1 MTPPQA
7 SLSGSYRVTTR
18 LKRWG
23 GIALVGGLAAL
34 AWWPLSSLE
43 HSWGLESLYAL
54 RGPRPA
60 PPHVVVIALHG
71 AAAQAL
77 GVAPRPDRWPRALH
91 AELVERLH
99 AQGARSV
106 AFDLLFDRE
115 RDAADDA
122 RLERALREA
131 GNGVLVAYLR
141 RDLHNMGSTVVAID
155 HWVPPM
161 PALGDA
167 ALATAA
173 FALVKS
179 NEGVLS
185 YLAFAPEGDERASLP
200 WVLAAHHDAAA
211 LRALGKVLSNP
222 PTQASELLSALRR
235 AARAQ
240 PGLLDNAADGEV
252 IQTTQWRQALR
263 DPSNEV
269 YLNMYGPPG
278 QITTLAYD
286 QALAALREG
295 GAKAEVFRGASVL
308 VGTSEFSQTEQRDVY
323 RTPWSTRDGLDV
335 SGVELGAT
343 ALANRLDGS
352 VIRPLSGAAAAGWM
366 AALAMLWLLPWRLAS
381 ARWAAPCWLGMA
393 VAYGAVVSSAFTHL
407 NLWWPWAVP
416 LFVVWPVTGLL
427 GLGLRVRE
435 VERQRHRLRLALSRY
450 GPREEVAR
458 LARALRDGDD
468 RVYVACLSTDIEGYT
483 RRIEGLGPADARRWL
498 NAYFEKAF
506 PIVRQHGGHV
516 VDHAGDSMLCIWL
529 SAHDHAQ
536 ACQQAVAAARALSAA
551 LNDTTTEGLACA
563 SHPATPTRLGLH
575 FGPVSLG
582 EVGDAAHAEQRVVGD
597 IVNTASRIQSAN
609 KALGTRILVSDVVAG
624 YLPAGECRALGYFLL
639 AGKQAPV
646 GLAEPLGTAGAQHL
660 REQHAQALAAW
671 EAGEW
676 TQARGA
682 LDSLLAQWPHDGP
695 ARFLI
700 NQVSEAAHG
709 NASTLPDGERRLIRL
724 HLK

>member
-1 MTPPQA
+1 MTPPETTIA
-7 SLSGSYRVTTR
+7 RSYRFSAHLR
-18 LKRWG
+18 RWAVVVVAG
-23 GIALVGGLAAL
+23 ALAAV

-60 PPHVVVIALHG
+60 PPQVVVIALHG
-71 AAAQAL
+71 AAAKAL
-77 GVAPRPDRWPRALH
+77 GVPARPDRWPRALH
-91 AELVERLH
+91 AELIERLH
-99 AQGARSV
+99 AHGAHAI
-106 AFDLLFDRE
+106 AFDLLFERE
-115 RDAADDA
+115 RDATDDA
-122 RLERALREA
+122 RLARALREA

-141 RDLHNMGSTVVAID
+141 REMHTVGGTAVAVD
-155 HWVPPM
+155 HWIPPM

-167 ALATAA
+167 AMATAA

-185 YLAFAPEGDERASLP
+185 YLAFAPEGDERPSLP
-200 WVLAAHHDAAA
+200 WVLAAHHDAEAV
-211 LRALGKVLSNP
+211 RALGQVLRDP
-222 PTQASELLSALRR
+222 PTPTSELLSALRR
-235 AARAQ
+235 AAGDR
-240 PGLLDNAADGEV
+240 PGLLDKTVNGESA
-252 IQTTQWRQALR
+252 QTSRWRKALLE
-263 DPSNEV
+263 PGNEV

-278 QITTLAYD
+278 QIKTLAYD

-295 GAKAEVFRGASVL
+295 GAGAEAFRGAMVL
-308 VGTSEFSQTEQRDVY
+308 VGSSEFSQTEQRDVY

-343 ALANRLDGS
+343 ALANRLDDS
-352 VIRPLSGAAAAGWM
+352 VLRPLSGATAAAWM
-366 AALAMLWLLPWRLAS
+366 AALAMVWLLPWRLAS

-393 VAYGAVVSSAFTHL
+393 VAYGVAASSAFTHL

-416 LFVVWPVTGLL
+416 LFVLWPATGLC

-435 VERQRHRLRLALSRY
+435 VERQRQRLTLALSRY

-468 RVYVACLSTDIEGYT
+468 RVYVACLSSDIEGYT
-483 RRIEGLGPADARRWL
+483 RRIEGLTPADARRWL
-498 NAYFEKAF
+498 NAYFERVF

-529 SAHDHAQ
+529 SVHDHAQ
-536 ACQQAVAAARALSAA
+536 ACQHAVAAARALSTA
-551 LNDTTTEGLACA
+551 LNDTPADPAAACA
-563 SHPATPTRLGLH
+563 PTRLGLH
-575 FGPVSLG
+575 FGAVSLG

-609 KALGTRILVSDVVAG
+609 KALGTRVLVSDVVAG

-646 GLAEPLGTAGAQHL
+646 GLAEPLGTTGTRL
-660 REQHAQALAAW
+660 RERHAQALAAW

-676 TQARGA
+676 TEARYA
-682 LDSLLAQWPHDGP
+682 LDKLLAEWPQDGP
-695 ARFLI
+695 ARFMMNRVEQAVENNPPTI
-700 NQVSEAAHG
+700 P
-709 NASTLPDGERRLIRL
+709 ASERRLIRL